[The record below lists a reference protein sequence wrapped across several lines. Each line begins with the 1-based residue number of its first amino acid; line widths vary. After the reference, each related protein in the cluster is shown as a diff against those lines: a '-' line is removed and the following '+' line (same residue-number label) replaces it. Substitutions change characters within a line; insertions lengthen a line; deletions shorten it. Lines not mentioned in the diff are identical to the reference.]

1 MDKQQTAALLAVA
14 TTYWP
19 NINRNTDTAAMVSA
33 WAKSLQDVPYNAAER
48 AIVELSRKCDFPPSL
63 KMVVDE
69 ASKYAAYKPEINW
82 SMRLAWD
89 RYTELGIPLP
99 GWFLTGVRQLGS
111 AAPSEY
117 TRALP
122 ALEE

>member
-1 MDKQQTAALLAVA
+1 MNQQQTAALLAVA

-19 NINRNTDTAAMVSA
+19 NINRNTNTKAMASA
-33 WAKSLQDVPYNAAER
+33 WAKSLKYIPYEAAEC
-48 AIVELSRKCDFPPSL
+48 AIVELSLVCDFPPSP
-63 KMVVDE
+63 KMV
-69 ASKYAAYKPEINW
+69 AAAAAKYAKYNPEINW

-89 RYTELGIPLP
+89 RFSELGIPLP
-99 GWFLTGVRQLGS
+99 GWFSTGVRQLGS

-117 TRALP
+117 TRALT

>member
-19 NINRNTDTAAMVSA
+19 NINRNTNTKAMVSA
-33 WAKSLQDVPYNAAER
+33 WTTSLQDIPYKAAER
-48 AIVELSRKCDFPPSL
+48 AIVELSRKCDFPPSV
-63 KMVVDE
+63 KMVRDE
-69 ASKYAAYKPEINW
+69 AARHAVYNPKLNW
-82 SMRLAWD
+82 SMRLAWV

-111 AAPSEY
+111 AAPEEY
-117 TRALP
+117 RKALP
-122 ALEE
+122 SGR